1 MFHRAA
7 EWCRRLLF
15 GKSKMADIFEEFL
28 DLIKEFNQQQIDYAI
43 CGGWAMAIHGA
54 PRATVDIDL
63 LISSENLQKAWKIAE
78 ELGYSIEGLP
88 LSFDQGII
96 EIRRISKIDEESKTL
111 LTIDFLLVTEALKQV
126 WETRE
131 NIDFEDDKVW
141 TVSREGLIFMK
152 QLGGRHKDL
161 GDIESLMELENES

>member
-1 MFHRAA
+1 MSS
-7 EWCRRLLF
+7 LL
-15 GKSKMADIFEEFL
+15 DEFVNFTETL
-28 DLIKEFNQQQIDYAI
+28 NRENIDYAI

-63 LISSENLQKAWKIAE
+63 LISSENLQKAWKLAE

-88 LSFDQGII
+88 LSFDRGII
-96 EIRRISKIDEESKTL
+96 EIRRISKIDEETKML
-111 LTIDFLLVTEALKQV
+111 FTIDFLLVTEGLREV
-126 WETRE
+126 WKTRE

-152 QLGGRHKDL
+152 KLSGRHKDL
-161 GDIESLMELENES
+161 GDIESLTEMENES